1 MPLSKDH
8 RELLRK
14 STASLEEAA
23 SNIDSVRSELQEA
36 FDDLSDASQQGDK
49 GACLSEVIENLEEAF
64 DTIEQITSTLYAL
77 ETPMPKKK
85 EKT

>member
-8 RELLRK
+8 REFLRK

-49 GACLSEVIENLEEAF
+49 GECLTEVIANLEETF
-64 DTIEQITSTLYAL
+64 DTIEQITATLYDLA
-77 ETPMPKKK
+77 TPTPKKK
-85 EKT
+85 EKV